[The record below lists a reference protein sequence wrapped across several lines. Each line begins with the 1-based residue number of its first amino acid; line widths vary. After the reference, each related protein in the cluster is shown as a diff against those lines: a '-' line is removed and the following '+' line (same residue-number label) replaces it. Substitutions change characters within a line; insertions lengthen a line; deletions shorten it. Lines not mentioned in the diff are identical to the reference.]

1 LYSNPTNKQITKPI
15 IFVDGIDFSREQY
28 KDPITGKIVRI
39 GDTGWDVFVRGLE
52 ESVLAP
58 NETEPYR
65 LYKST
70 FDLLRS
76 KGFDIIFLDF
86 KEGATYIEKNA
97 MVLKKLIKMLNGDK
111 NTGVAGLKKADTQG
125 NYWENIIVGCSM
137 GGQVARLCLA
147 EMEKKNEPT
156 CTSTY
161 VSFDSPHLGANIPLG
176 LQAAAWFSGKV
187 LGDPSL
193 WFALNSPAAR
203 QLLVKTI
210 GSEVVAGNLTIAPV
224 QGSDPIDVTIPND
237 DFGLHTAFQNKINTL
252 GLPKKTRNLAIACGM
267 TSGSTDNLFT
277 PPLQFVQPTPM
288 LLRGTLDVG
297 SRRVAAFDINPSTCG
312 FVPSD
317 LITKVCTFKQGFYQ
331 WGWGASLS
339 FPVPREAALAFN
351 SSNILFAAVVPVGF
365 QQGIFLAAGPTPCSL
380 NGAMMAMPPTSSNT
394 NFDGAVGCYR
404 TDMFSLQRKLTQFA
418 AKQGQ
423 ALTIDAAEGKTCFMP
438 TMSSLGLNLAGG
450 MNQANL
456 DAAINLDKKST
467 LNVVRNKKTSFMD
480 VFAPAENLKHVQIND
495 EIRAWAVAEA
505 DASGEA
511 QFGGTLTSTYN
522 FAAKKNTIPSVVIKD
537 GGHLKVNDCT
547 PATSEYYKYDEFH
560 VHIGSCGGTVDVSNN
575 GTVTIGSST
584 ACNQKGVFHVNPETT
599 LKMTSTTAKTTVQRA
614 SSLIVEGT
622 GTVTIDAGELT
633 LQEDSKITIESGG
646 KVNING
652 GTTTLKNGS
661 QITIES
667 GGKMNINGGT
677 TDLKDG
683 SQIIVEKGGK
693 LTIKGNSNAHLYVG
707 TQILVQEG
715 GELIIQE
722 NAVTNLYTNGQ
733 VNIQKGGK
741 LNIASATSRATFN
754 GICDAGNCPTRVLI
768 EGELQSN
775 APIKMNGT
783 AYFDFV
789 PNHKVTLLSTFDL
802 LGDNQKMI
810 NLQVGTTLDLQGKN
824 IVLQNGTIVYNDAT
838 KLQMPRS

>member
-1 LYSNPTNKQITKPI
+1 MKVSFSHWTQSGWDGGSIAVLEKDLVIHSKVNFIFPSSIPTTHTNGPGDPSDPSFSPTLTAVNLYVKFGNSPNENWKLCTNNASFLVDYAAIMSSVGEENQANITVQFALAVSGVPAPNTTNEYSTLGTVMGTMPSNFSIKHAPNRPYISPDEVLDVITDNIFTPPTGTYSAATVQSSPFFISYTTATKGEGKAYVLYSNPTNKQITKPI

-39 GDTGWDVFVRGLE
+39 GDTGWDVFIRGLE

-111 NTGVAGLKKADTQG
+111 NTGVAGLKKVDTQG

-380 NGAMMAMPPTSSNT
+380 NGAMMAMTPTSSNT

-423 ALTIDAAEGKTCFMP
+423 ALTIDVAEGKTCFMP

-467 LNVVRNKKTSFMD
+467 LNVVRNK
-480 VFAPAENLKHVQIND
+480 AN
-495 EIRAWAVAEA
+495 
-505 DASGEA
+505 
-511 QFGGTLTSTYN
+511 
-522 FAAKKNTIPSVVIKD
+522 VIY
-537 GGHLKVNDCT
+537 GRFC
-547 PATSEYYKYDEFH
+547 A
-560 VHIGSCGGTVDVSNN
+560 
-575 GTVTIGSST
+575 
-584 ACNQKGVFHVNPETT
+584 
-599 LKMTSTTAKTTVQRA
+599 
-614 SSLIVEGT
+614 
-622 GTVTIDAGELT
+622 
-633 LQEDSKITIESGG
+633 
-646 KVNING
+646 
-652 GTTTLKNGS
+652 
-661 QITIES
+661 
-667 GGKMNINGGT
+667 
-677 TDLKDG
+677 
-683 SQIIVEKGGK
+683 
-693 LTIKGNSNAHLYVG
+693 
-707 TQILVQEG
+707 
-715 GELIIQE
+715 
-722 NAVTNLYTNGQ
+722 
-733 VNIQKGGK
+733 
-741 LNIASATSRATFN
+741 
-754 GICDAGNCPTRVLI
+754 
-768 EGELQSN
+768 
-775 APIKMNGT
+775 
-783 AYFDFV
+783 
-789 PNHKVTLLSTFDL
+789 
-802 LGDNQKMI
+802 
-810 NLQVGTTLDLQGKN
+810 
-824 IVLQNGTIVYNDAT
+824 
-838 KLQMPRS
+838 